1 MPKPIAAEGW
11 GLSNPNYI
19 KRLKESCK
27 LSVGISNLEENFQLD
42 MNNGDGFMITNPP
55 DNKKVFS
62 RDPNSIYSS
71 QYGGDL
77 TDKEEIV
84 KIFSCDCQQ
93 TQGRYNKDR
102 TCQYCNTKVT
112 YSPANIKTT
121 GWIDLKDQYI
131 INPALYRLIEKVIGK
146 SVLANMISFNKD
158 MNKDGN
164 FAEFKNTTPK
174 NPFGTDIGLAKFRE
188 NFNEILE
195 FFVRQR
201 IRENAKAKV
210 RAYKRIKEHQD
221 KVFTSKIPII
231 SIHLRPV
238 TMIGARGNDKP
249 TIKTDMINEYYTVI
263 SKNAAV
269 LNAPESVT
277 MDIKSKFDNLHE
289 IQTQFLEVYKL
300 LVGKISAKK
309 GQIRNRMLGMR
320 MNYSSRQVIVPLLED
335 ARIDVIHIPYLVFM
349 ELYKHEIL
357 NILCK
362 QMNMT
367 IVQSYNE
374 WSNSLHEV
382 TSRMMHIADQLIE
395 NTEDGLIALINR
407 PPTIYMGSIVPMRV
421 VKVIDNIHDLNLRYP
436 PAVCGVANADFDG
449 DSLSNNSIKSRY
461 VKRHLMNTLS
471 PVFLQIDRSTAHY
484 NSAMLPSKEELLC
497 ITTFINYNTKGE
509 LYYPIEI
516 DESRLIRVNLELD
529 DV

>member
-1 MPKPIAAEGW
+1 MPISSTDNISAEGW
-11 GLSNPNYI
+11 GLTNPNYI
-19 KRLKESCK
+19 KQLKENTK
-27 LSVGISNLEENFQLD
+27 LSVGISNLEEDFQND
-42 MNNGDGFMITNPP
+42 MNNGDGFLITNPP
-55 DNKKVFS
+55 DNKRVFS

-71 QYGGDL
+71 LFGGDL

-84 KIFSCDCQQ
+84 KIYSCDCQQ

-102 TCQYCNTKVT
+102 TCSYCGTKVT

-121 GWIDLKDQYI
+121 GWIDLRDQYI
-131 INPALYRLIEKVIGK
+131 INPAMYIH
-146 SVLANMISFNKD
+146 ISRS
-158 MNKDGN
+158 
-164 FAEFKNTTPK
+164 K
-174 NPFGTDIGLAKFRE
+174 NPFGTDLGLTKFRE

-201 IRENAKAKV
+201 IKEGAKSKI
-210 RAYKRIKEHQD
+210 RSYKLIKRHQD
-221 KVFTSKIPII
+221 KVFTNKIPII

-263 SKNAAV
+263 SKNASV
-269 LNAPESVT
+269 INAPESVT
-277 MDIKSKFDNLHE
+277 MDIKSKADNVHE

-300 LVGKISAKK
+300 LVGKISSKK

-335 ARIDVIHIPYLVFM
+335 ARIDVIHIPYLVYM

-362 QMNMT
+362 QMGMT
-367 IVQSYNE
+367 IVQAYNE

-382 TSRMMHIADQLIE
+382 TTRMMHIANQLIE
-395 NTEDGLIALINR
+395 RTEDGLIALINR
-407 PPTIYMGSIVPMRV
+407 PPTIYLGSIIPMRV
-421 VKVIDNIHDLNLRYP
+421 VKVIDNIDDLNLRYP
-436 PAVCGVANADFDG
+436 PAVCGISNADFDG
-449 DSLSNNSIKSRY
+449 DSLSNVSIKSRY
-461 VKRHLMNTLS
+461 VKRHLVNTLS
-471 PVFLQIDRSTAHY
+471 PVYLQIDRSTGHY
-484 NSAMLPSKEELLC
+484 NASMAPSKEELLC
-497 ITTFINYNTKGE
+497 ITTFINYDSKGE

-516 DESRLIRVNLELD
+516 DERKLIRANLDLTT
-529 DV
+529 V